1 MAVYAIGDVQGCYD
15 ALRRLL
21 EHLRFDPA
29 SDRLW
34 LVGDLVNRGP
44 ASREVLRCVRGLG
57 AAAQTVLGNHDLH
70 LLAVA
75 AGLKRLRRK
84 DTLRPL
90 LEAPDS
96 DELLHWLR
104 HRPLLHHDPELG
116 HVLVHAGI
124 SPQWDLA
131 TARRCARE
139 LEAVLRGPG
148 CNEFL
153 RVMYGDEPARWDP
166 ALSGMA
172 RLRYIVNAF
181 TRMRYVDSAMR
192 LDLDAKDPPGRQ
204 PRHLLPWFRHPHRL
218 PIPARI
224 VFGHWSALG
233 YLYENNVLA
242 LDTGCVWGGRLTA
255 VRLDAHIPQPSAIPC
270 TACA

>member
-15 ALRRLL
+15 TLQRLL
-21 EHLRFDPA
+21 AALRFDPA
-29 SDRLW
+29 RDRLW

-44 ASREVLRCVRGLG
+44 QSLEVLRFVRGLG
-57 AAAQTVLGNHDLH
+57 AAAVSVLGNHDLH

-84 DTLRPL
+84 DTLRPVL
-90 LEAPDS
+90 AARDR

-139 LEAVLRGPG
+139 LETTLRGPAHG
-148 CNEFL
+148 EFL
-153 RVMYGDEPARWDP
+153 RVMYGDRPARWDP
-166 ALSGMA
+166 ALQGMA

-192 LDLDAKDPPGRQ
+192 LELDAKMAPGQQ
-204 PRHLLPWFRHPHRL
+204 PRHLLPWFRHPQRQ

-233 YLYENNVLA
+233 YLYEHNVLA

-255 VRLDAHIPQPSAIPC
+255 VRLDAHIPHPHALPC
-270 TACA
+270 AACP